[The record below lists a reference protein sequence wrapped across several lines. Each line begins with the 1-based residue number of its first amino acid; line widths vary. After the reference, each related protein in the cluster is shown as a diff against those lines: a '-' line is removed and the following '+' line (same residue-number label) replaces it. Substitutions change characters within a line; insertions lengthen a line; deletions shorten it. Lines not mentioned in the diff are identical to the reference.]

1 VAAIAAFFSL
11 LGTCWSAS
19 KDPSEIKLKWLE
31 DEVIEEDIL
40 PHMEITFAD
49 GTTDEIL
56 LKPDPENACF
66 FHGSLKGDIESEVKV
81 DGCKNDA
88 EVVQISSGLVP
99 SGLVILLLENGKT
112 FTINPFEGIEFPN
125 GTDVAP
131 PPVAVAAEFN
141 GASINGV
148 SWQGALPTTAV
159 AKIHVRYD
167 QSLVDLLGSEAEAR
181 KKVKVIVDLSRVYFK
196 RELGLSMNIKIE
208 IQSTQ
213 HYNASIGNPHPPIGV
228 SNPLNGLRG
237 KGGGR
242 GHPTAWFKAGDP
254 GSGSI
259 RGVADRP
266 GICNEQAGLIT
277 EVYKDT
283 WGDPTS
289 ALLFAHELGHSLG
302 MEHDFSEK
310 HRGSDPTVNRD
321 TEGYYGPC
329 NDKGIMSYDPP
340 PPYNKLW
347 SDCSRKDLENTF
359 KNKTHSCMAMEGG
372 GGGATATT
380 STTTTTT
387 TITTNA
393 TTTTPITTTATTA
406 TTATTSTTAT
416 SATTATATTNTTT
429 AATTATTAAAT
440 TTTKTIGT
448 RLPPSDC
455 TSKGKKI
462 ISLLNAYRAEHGLP
476 SIPKSCAL
484 CTVANEKVV
493 SGDGHS
499 WTGRFACNFE
509 GNPDCMWKKP
519 SELTG
524 YKGHGF
530 ENLSRGWST
539 PDDAFISWTKSH
551 GHNEVMINQ
560 GTWTRPWRAVGAAMV
575 DKEAVLWFGREGDQS
590 IC

>member
-1 VAAIAAFFSL
+1 LKNDSAAFEDGVIASPGRKDEWYRWPERVLTYEFHSSISFDNRNKIKNALQGLEDKLDSCVKFSEANSGPRVVIFDDTNCYSVVGYQHRVQGL
-11 LGTCWSAS
+11 SLGSRGCMSNSTIEHEFLHALGVWHTQSRTDRDSYVKILEDNIRPDRLNNFEIADKNEAS
-19 KDPSEIKLKWLE
+19 EFDLPYDYYSVMHYGAYDFSNHKPDEPWKITIETLDETKQEIIGTADGVSEGDIKLLKKMYKC
-31 DEVIEEDIL
+31 DE
-40 PHMEITFAD
+40 
-49 GTTDEIL
+49 
-56 LKPDPENACF
+56 
-66 FHGSLKGDIESEVKV
+66 
-81 DGCKNDA
+81 
-88 EVVQISSGLVP
+88 
-99 SGLVILLLENGKT
+99 
-112 FTINPFEGIEFPN
+112 
-125 GTDVAP
+125 
-131 PPVAVAAEFN
+131 
-141 GASINGV
+141 
-148 SWQGALPTTAV
+148 
-159 AKIHVRYD
+159 
-167 QSLVDLLGSEAEAR
+167 
-181 KKVKVIVDLSRVYFK
+181 
-196 RELGLSMNIKIE
+196 
-208 IQSTQ
+208 
-213 HYNASIGNPHPPIGV
+213 
-228 SNPLNGLRG
+228 
-237 KGGGR
+237 
-242 GHPTAWFKAGDP
+242 
-254 GSGSI
+254 
-259 RGVADRP
+259 
-266 GICNEQAGLIT
+266 
-277 EVYKDT
+277 
-283 WGDPTS
+283 
-289 ALLFAHELGHSLG
+289 
-302 MEHDFSEK
+302 
-310 HRGSDPTVNRD
+310 
-321 TEGYYGPC
+321 
-329 NDKGIMSYDPP
+329 
-340 PPYNKLW
+340 
-347 SDCSRKDLENTF
+347 
-359 KNKTHSCMAMEGG
+359 
-372 GGGATATT
+372 ATATT

-387 TITTNA
+387 TTTTNA
-393 TTTTPITTTATTA
+393 TTTTKITTTGTTGRTATTA
-406 TTATTSTTAT
+406 TTATITTNATTTAKTATTAT

-429 AATTATTAAAT
+429 ATSAAAT